1 MNAMKITALVR
12 GKKSKRIN
20 VFIDEEYSFSVEE
33 TTLTKENLFRGKDL
47 SEKEI
52 DTIKENDLVEKFIF
66 RSVEQVGR
74 RPRSKEE
81 IRRYVE
87 GKLRN
92 KKFYDLSKEEI
103 ENVCSKV
110 VERMESKG
118 YVDDKEFAGWWVRS
132 RKEQRPR
139 GQSVLRQE
147 LIKKGIE
154 KEIIDEV
161 LENSYDKS
169 VELETA
175 LSLAKRKFESLSN
188 KNLIK
193 VEIKSRLSRFLGG
206 KGYSWEIISEVFKLL
221 NL

>member
-1 MNAMKITALVR
+1 MEITALVR
-12 GKKSKRIN
+12 GKRSSRIN
-20 VFIDEEYSFSVEE
+20 VFVDKEYSFSVEE
-33 TTLTKENLFRGKDL
+33 TTLTRENLFRGKKI

-52 DTIKENDLVEKFIF
+52 DKIKEKDLVEKLIF
-66 RSVEQVGR
+66 RCVELIGR
-74 RPRSKEE
+74 RPRSRGE

-92 KKFYDLSKEEI
+92 KKYYDFSKEEI

-110 VERMESKG
+110 AERMESKG

-132 RKEQRPR
+132 RKEHRPR
-139 GQSVLRQE
+139 GQIVLRQE

-175 LSLAKRKFESLSN
+175 LSLVKRELESLRN
-188 KNLIK
+188 KDIAK
-193 VEIKSRLSRFLGG
+193 IEIKLKLSRFLGG
-206 KGYSWEIISEVFKLL
+206 KGYRWGIISEVFKQLGL
-221 NL
+221 